1 MICVSDTVT
10 HAYTCTHTET
20 GFAIELDDDMHSGS
34 SHFSGTFGNPPLHL
48 TDTADG
54 SEPKEFKCVA
64 LEMWHFAADEVDL

>member
-1 MICVSDTVT
+1 
-10 HAYTCTHTET
+10 
-20 GFAIELDDDMHSGS
+20 MHSGS